1 MSLEMS
7 DEHSRLTEEIVE
19 RIKSMV
25 FLCMYCNSQNPIS
38 ASVVEFQDHVSG
50 SVATAFLIC
59 DSCRNKFMVK
69 IEDLGQVQK

>member
-7 DEHSRLTEEIVE
+7 GDHSRLKEEIVK

-38 ASVVEFQDHVSG
+38 VSIVEFQDHVSG

-69 IEDLGQVQK
+69 IEDLGKVQK